1 MPANFV
7 LSEIMLKSYI
17 GYEIMLY
24 ENMLFTAHLQVLQ
37 PYIRIESEQTA
48 RAPPVR
54 VASVGRSFV
63 LPYVPCA
70 LGT

>member
-1 MPANFV
+1 MPPNFI

-37 PYIRIESEQTA
+37 PYIRIESEQTY
-48 RAPPVR
+48 RPSSLVIFRYDTYQKP
-54 VASVGRSFV
+54 
-63 LPYVPCA
+63 
-70 LGT
+70 